1 MRFLLFVAAFV
12 GILFACNDAGDDK
25 TASAKPLKKTEK
37 KYDGK
42 KIFQKNCV
50 QCHGVYGN
58 SEINGAK
65 NLQLSQL
72 TRAERIHIITNGK
85 GVMTPYKDVLKPA
98 QIEAVAEYTESLKQ

>member
-1 MRFLLFVAAFV
+1 MRFLLVFACLVAFV
-12 GILFACNDAGDDK
+12 FACNDATDDK
-25 TASAKPLKKTEK
+25 SAAAKPLKKEK
-37 KYDGK
+37 TYDGK

-65 NLQLSQL
+65 NLQISQL
-72 TRAERIHIITNGK
+72 SREERIHIVTNGK

-98 QIEAVAEYTESLKQ
+98 QIEAVVEYTQTLKK

>member
-1 MRFLLFVAAFV
+1 MRYLIILCCFLGLA
-12 GILFACNDAGDDK
+12 IACNDAGDDK
-25 TASAKPLKKTEK
+25 SASAKPLKKEEK

-65 NLQLSQL
+65 NLQISEL
-72 TRAERIHIITNGK
+72 TREERIHIVTNGK

-98 QIEAVAEYTESLKQ
+98 QIEAVVDYTQTLKQ

>member
-1 MRFLLFVAAFV
+1 MRFLLILAGLAALV
-12 GILFACNDAGDDK
+12 FACNDAADDK
-25 TASAKPLKKTEK
+25 SAAAKPLKKTEK

-65 NLQLSQL
+65 NLQVSKLN
-72 TRAERIHIITNGK
+72 REERIHIITNGK

>member
-1 MRFLLFVAAFV
+1 MRFFLLMACLIAFV
-12 GILFACNDAGDDK
+12 FACNDAGDDK
-25 TASAKPLKKTEK
+25 TASAKPLKKTER

-65 NLQLSQL
+65 NLQVSQL
-72 TRAERIHIITNGK
+72 SHDERIHIITNGK

-98 QIEAVAEYTESLKQ
+98 QIEAVAEYTQSLKK